1 MITEH
6 WLLAN
11 YSLSDSYFLSM
22 IDSHSN
28 ELKNIQDGAKAQ
40 VWYVWCA
47 WKSLLENFIPISSR
61 FFPRFTNFSELWEKG
76 ENSLCKTKLYS
87 HFFLFQV
94 SSLNKFFPSLII
106 DSQGLLKSR
115 TKERLDF
122 SHHLSHDLILPHVEF
137 SPLLQLWLPLY

>member
-1 MITEH
+1 MELRLKFGMYDVLGKAFLRT
-6 WLLAN
+6 L
-11 YSLSDSYFLSM
+11 SLFRP
-22 IDSHSN
+22 
-28 ELKNIQDGAKAQ
+28 G
-40 VWYVWCA
+40 
-47 WKSLLENFIPISSR
+47 

-137 SPLLQLWLPLY
+137 SPLLQL